1 MLRSEANLLLPDTR
15 HDHSVQNARP
25 SECSERL
32 WDVLCRNPSVFG
44 RLVSVAEMRN
54 SESGR
59 YESPLCRA
67 YGSDTVDRA
76 LREMHREVF
85 STWLSFRIQQQ
96 ERDLTVWLASLN
108 PGVAEGL
115 QLIQTTSKRLHM
127 LLPPQHVEPERQLFF
142 QDFQLVSTMVRWAD
156 IEAGILFW
164 PGSDEGTKEETPTL
178 VSRVRSWFRSHS
190 SDQSRH

>member
-1 MLRSEANLLLPDTR
+1 MVRSEANLLLPDPR
-15 HDHSVQNARP
+15 LDRSEQSARP
-25 SECSERL
+25 SECTERL
-32 WDVLCRNPSVFG
+32 WDTLCRNPSVFG

-67 YGSDTVDRA
+67 YGSDTVDRT

-85 STWLSFRIQQQ
+85 STWLSFRVQQQ

-115 QLIQTTSKRLHM
+115 QLLQAMSKRLPT

-156 IEAGILFW
+156 VEAGILFP
-164 PGSDEGTKEETPTL
+164 PGSDEGPKEVNTTL

-190 SDQSRH
+190 SA